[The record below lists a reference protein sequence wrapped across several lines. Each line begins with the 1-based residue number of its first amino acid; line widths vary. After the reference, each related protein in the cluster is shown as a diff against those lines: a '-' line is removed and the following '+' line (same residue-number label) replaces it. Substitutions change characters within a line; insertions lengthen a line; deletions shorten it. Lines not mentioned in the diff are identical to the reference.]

1 MDIGWKIQGD
11 QRELQRDADEVIQR
25 DTERSGSPDLEEQ
38 REEVRR
44 CRGVTGRFGGDAAQD
59 I

>member
-25 DTERSGSPDLEEQ
+25 DTERSGSGDSRELERNIGEIW
-38 REEVRR
+38 
-44 CRGVTGRFGGDAAQD
+44 GK
-59 I
+59 